1 MNEHPKYYITYMKFH
16 ADTIHDSANVIH
28 KEKMMN
34 ERIRQL
40 AEQAETKEID
50 YYFFDREKFAELI
63 VRECISCVG
72 SQADKA
78 YLKKH
83 FGLQV
88 ESDII
93 YPATDES
100 WSVETQYK
108 RKYNIAPD
116 PDMGGI

>member
-1 MNEHPKYYITYMKFH
+1 
-16 ADTIHDSANVIH
+16 
-28 KEKMMN
+28 MN

-40 AEQAETKEID
+40 YYDCQDESQSTEQC
-50 YYFFDREKFAELI
+50 YEKFAELL
-63 VRECISCVG
+63 VKECISCVG

-83 FGLQV
+83 FGLPV

-93 YPATDES
+93 YPAVEES

-108 RKYNIAPD
+108 KDLDLHFP
-116 PDMGGI
+116 P

>member
-1 MNEHPKYYITYMKFH
+1 
-16 ADTIHDSANVIH
+16 
-28 KEKMMN
+28 MN

-40 AEQAETKEID
+40 WEQAAKTTQGDSWAEQTAFME
-50 YYFFDREKFAELI
+50 RFAELI
-63 VRECISCVG
+63 VRECISSVG

-83 FGLQV
+83 FGLPV
-88 ESDII
+88 ESDIV

-116 PDMGGI
+116 RDMGGI

>member
-1 MNEHPKYYITYMKFH
+1 
-16 ADTIHDSANVIH
+16 
-28 KEKMMN
+28 MN
-34 ERIRQL
+34 ERIKELEKQCWSHRVEGALVDGQL
-40 AEQAETKEID
+40 H
-50 YYFFDREKFAELI
+50 FDTQKFAELI

-72 SQADKA
+72 SQADKT

-88 ESDII
+88 ESEVI

-108 RKYNIAPD
+108 RKYNIAPGPQD
-116 PDMGGI
+116 NPDLGGI

>member
-1 MNEHPKYYITYMKFH
+1 MNPKI
-16 ADTIHDSANVIH
+16 
-28 KEKMMN
+28 KE
-34 ERIRQL
+34 L
-40 AEQAETKEID
+40 AEFHSINVDVMQAIYDDITL
-50 YYFFDREKFAELI
+50 LI
-63 VRECISCVG
+63 VRECVSSVG

-108 RKYNIAPD
+108 RKYNLAPD

>member
-1 MNEHPKYYITYMKFH
+1 MNPKI
-16 ADTIHDSANVIH
+16 
-28 KEKMMN
+28 KE
-34 ERIRQL
+34 L
-40 AEQAETKEID
+40 AEFHSINVDVMQAIYDDITL
-50 YYFFDREKFAELI
+50 LI
-63 VRECISCVG
+63 VRECISSVG

-108 RKYNIAPD
+108 RKYNLAPD

>member
-1 MNEHPKYYITYMKFH
+1 MN
-16 ADTIHDSANVIH
+16 H
-28 KEKMMN
+28 KIKE
-34 ERIRQL
+34 L
-40 AEQAETKEID
+40 SLQAGYLPDGFGIGHWDMPECK
-50 YYFFDREKFAELI
+50 KFAELI
-63 VRECISCVG
+63 VRECISSVG

-83 FGLQV
+83 FGLPV
-88 ESDII
+88 ESDIV

-116 PDMGGI
+116 RDMGGI

>member
-1 MNEHPKYYITYMKFH
+1 MNQKI
-16 ADTIHDSANVIH
+16 
-28 KEKMMN
+28 KE
-34 ERIRQL
+34 L
-40 AEQAETKEID
+40 AEFHSINVDVMQAIYDDITL
-50 YYFFDREKFAELI
+50 LI
-63 VRECISCVG
+63 VKECISSVG

-83 FGLQV
+83 FGLPV

-108 RKYNIAPD
+108 RKYNLAPN

>member
-1 MNEHPKYYITYMKFH
+1 MN
-16 ADTIHDSANVIH
+16 H
-28 KEKMMN
+28 KIKE
-34 ERIRQL
+34 L
-40 AEQAETKEID
+40 AEFHSINVDVMQAIYDDITL
-50 YYFFDREKFAELI
+50 LI
-63 VRECISCVG
+63 VRECISSVG
-72 SQADKA
+72 SQADKS

-83 FGLQV
+83 FGLPV

-108 RKYNIAPD
+108 RKYNLAPN